1 MSRKKQNETHD
12 RDRSADDQ
20 AEKEQAGNGP
30 QGHHSAQRHS
40 GHDDGGHDNAGH
52 DHSGHEQMFR
62 RRFWISLVL
71 SIPVLLTSEMLQGWL
86 GFSLPPFPGDGW
98 VGPVFSTIVFVVGGL
113 PFLQMAW
120 SELRERK
127 PGMMALIS
135 LAITVAFVFSMAT
148 VFVLEGEAFFWELV
162 TLIDVMLLGHWIE
175 NAQCAP
181 GIGRARQAGT
191 ASPRQGGTSGRRRQD
206 RKRSPSPNCAKAILV
221 LVRPGASIPVDGSIS
236 EGGIRGRR
244 GHDHGGIPARSQEI
258 RR

>member
-86 GFSLPPFPGDGW
+86 GF
-98 VGPVFSTIVFVVGGL
+98 
-113 PFLQMAW
+113 
-120 SELRERK
+120 R
-127 PGMMALIS
+127 
-135 LAITVAFVFSMAT
+135 
-148 VFVLEGEAFFWELV
+148 
-162 TLIDVMLLGHWIE
+162 
-175 NAQCAP
+175 
-181 GIGRARQAGT
+181 
-191 ASPRQGGTSGRRRQD
+191 D
-206 RKRSPSPNCAKAILV
+206 RKSTRLNSS
-221 LVRPGASIPVDGSIS
+221 
-236 EGGIRGRR
+236 
-244 GHDHGGIPARSQEI
+244 HT
-258 RR
+258 